1 MAKSGSGKTVGRASS
16 VEILGMCET
25 RKPSDEELKEQRQHF
40 REAMKSCARAFGNDV
55 SAGVARVMASEYR
68 PFIY

>member
-1 MAKSGSGKTVGRASS
+1 
-16 VEILGMCET
+16 MCET